1 MPIETP
7 IKALI
12 QFDGSL
18 SLSKE
23 NVLHYSLMS

>member
-7 IKALI
+7 IKTLI
-12 QFDGSL
+12 KCDESI